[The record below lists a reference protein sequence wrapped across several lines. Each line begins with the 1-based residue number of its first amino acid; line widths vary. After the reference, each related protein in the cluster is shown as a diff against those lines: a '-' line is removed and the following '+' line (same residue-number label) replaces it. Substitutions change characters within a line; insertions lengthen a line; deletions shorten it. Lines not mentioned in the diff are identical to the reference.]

1 MPQITKEEII
11 ELKKKMLDYVKANGP
26 VIPVNLSKVTGSST
40 IFAGAVLSEMISQ
53 RLVKLTNAKIG
64 GSPLYYC
71 AGQEEKITR
80 LREYLGQRPKQA
92 FDLLKEQKILH
103 DRSCEPWHRVAL
115 REIKDFAMP
124 IYIQINGEQEIFWRW
139 YLMPEEE
146 AIIEIKR
153 VLDEEE
159 KKQKPQEPKRIEEV
173 IAVQTNNPEIA
184 KEEKTIEQKSEPIKE
199 KTKPKK
205 KKEKIDIDNFY
216 KGILKL
222 FADKNIDILEQKII
236 KQGKDF
242 NFVIKIPSNIGSLN
256 YLVIARDKKKVS
268 DSDITMAFSEG
279 LNIKLPVIYLSQ
291 GELSK
296 KAGKFLESNMKGV
309 VFKKI

>member
-1 MPQITKEEII
+1 MSQITKEEII

-26 VIPVNLSKVTGSST
+26 VIPINLSKVTGSST

-103 DRSCEPWHRVAL
+103 DRSCEPWQRVAL

-146 AIIEIKR
+146 EVIEVKTNNIEIVK
-153 VLDEEE
+153 EEE
-159 KKQKPQEPKRIEEV
+159 V
-173 IAVQTNNPEIA
+173 V
-184 KEEKTIEQKSEPIKE
+184 EQKIEAVKE
-199 KTKPKK
+199 KIKPKK
-205 KKEKIDIDNFY
+205 KKEKIDVDSFY
-216 KGILKL
+216 K
-222 FADKNIDILEQKII
+222 
-236 KQGKDF
+236 
-242 NFVIKIPSNIGSLN
+242 
-256 YLVIARDKKKVS
+256 
-268 DSDITMAFSEG
+268 
-279 LNIKLPVIYLSQ
+279 
-291 GELSK
+291 
-296 KAGKFLESNMKGV
+296 
-309 VFKKI
+309 